1 MPIPEDPLS
10 VLRETFGATEE
21 LLDRA
26 RDDAF
31 EEAGRRMYVDTDFVL
46 ALTTSKVTS
55 NRWSLRRRTSG
66 ITGSRRSMCS
76 IWSHPTV

>member
-10 VLRETFGATEE
+10 ALRETFGATEE

-46 ALTTSKVTS
+46 ALTTS